1 MKHIFT
7 NYVQYYI
14 WKDIQKINIYFPIKM
29 IQNYLKYNKTD
40 FHLLNLKTK

>member
-1 MKHIFT
+1 MYNIIYEKT
-7 NYVQYYI
+7 S
-14 WKDIQKINIYFPIKM
+14 KKINIYFSIKM